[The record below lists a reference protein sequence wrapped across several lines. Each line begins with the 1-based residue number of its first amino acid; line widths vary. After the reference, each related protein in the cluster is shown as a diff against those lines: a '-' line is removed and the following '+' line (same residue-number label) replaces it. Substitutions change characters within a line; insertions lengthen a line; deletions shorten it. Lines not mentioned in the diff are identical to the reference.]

1 MSHAPHVNGWSCVS
15 GHVELG
21 DSWSSAALH
30 ELEEEAVIITT
41 GEHLIPFAAISGPDR
56 IFHYQ
61 DDGTQPFTLCFL
73 VKNWQHE
80 GPQTDRL
87 CVRLGRNSQRSEW
100 AI

>member
-61 DDGTQPFTLCFL
+61 DDDTQPFTLHLGAAIFYSAINATLKL
-73 VKNWQHE
+73 VFSK
-80 GPQTDRL
+80 
-87 CVRLGRNSQRSEW
+87 
-100 AI
+100 